1 MRIKTALALAAFTA
15 ASVVV
20 PAPANAAAGK
30 SSVEQWVSLHPH
42 GEHAAKRQL
51 RSYAKTTD
59 QPVDQAAEELIEEFD
74 PELNGGE
81 QALLDLVAE
90 GFLDTTGLPDNGEVE
105 TAAQMLAKS
114 SDGGGSNRVPIGDAR
129 ARGDYFYHHS
139 STWGFNHGHVGM
151 FRRKDV
157 IIEAANAD
165 AGVHRVSS
173 TARRVPVG
181 ATVLNELSGTPYSQ
195 RDAATE
201 WANGT
206 VGSAYRSFHS
216 QNKTYSAP
224 FNCSQLM
231 WAAFNREGL
240 DLDANGGSFV
250 LPLDILQHWRSQPYR
265 GV

>member
-1 MRIKTALALAAFTA
+1 MRIKTAMALAAFTTA
-15 ASVVV
+15 AVVV
-20 PAPANAAAGK
+20 PAPANSATGG
-30 SSVEQWVSLHPH
+30 SSVDRWIEMHPQ
-42 GEHAAKRQL
+42 GERAAERTL
-51 RSYAKTTD
+51 LSYAKTTD
-59 QPVDQAAEELIEEFD
+59 QPADQAAEELLEEFD

-81 QALLDLVAE
+81 EVLSELVAA
-90 GFLDTTGLPDNGEVE
+90 GFLDTTGLPGDGEVAPAE
-105 TAAQMLAKS
+105 EVLARS

-157 IIEAANAD
+157 IIEAASAEL
-165 AGVHRVSS
+165 GVRRVSS

-181 ATVLNELSGTPYSQ
+181 ETVLNELSGTPYSQ

-201 WANGT
+201 WANAQEGA
-206 VGSAYRSFHS
+206 AYRDFYS
-216 QNKTYSAP
+216 QNKTHSRP

-231 WAAFNREGL
+231 WAAFDREGL
-240 DLDANGGSFV
+240 DLDANSGAFV
-250 LPLDILQHWRSQPYR
+250 LPQDILQHWRSQPYR